1 MDAMKTEVINQ
12 IRELNALLIQAKLH
26 VGRTKLAQHLHG
38 GGEDFTSELPSFHG
52 QGRLLSILGLHPDRS
67 ETSPRDLSFMLGMS
81 KQVVIDLL
89 AKLEQKGLIVRK
101 QADEQTGTQVIALT
115 EKGREAADHVRNP
128 EVGGTELLDCLSP
141 EELEQFNS
149 YLNRIIENAESKCAN
164 DEFAERRKAMQ
175 EFFSLVHHSVPD
187 EEGVVENNSTSVRRV
202 GSEGGN
208 R

>member
-1 MDAMKTEVINQ
+1 MDAMKTEVINE

-26 VGRTKLAQHLHG
+26 VGRAKLAQHLHG
-38 GGEDFTSELPSFHG
+38 GDDLASDLPSFHG

-67 ETSPRDLSFMLGMS
+67 EASPRDLSFMLGMS
-81 KQVVIDLL
+81 KQMVIDLL

-101 QADEQTGTQVIALT
+101 QPEGETGSQVITLT

-128 EVGGTELLDCLSP
+128 EVGGTELLDCLSRD
-141 EELEQFNS
+141 ELEQFNE
-149 YLNRIIENAESKCAN
+149 YLTRIIANAESKCAN
-164 DEFAERRKAMQ
+164 DEFAERRKCMQ

-187 EEGVVENNSTSVRRV
+187 EENLA
-202 GSEGGN
+202 EGATPAVTRANGEGAS

>member
-1 MDAMKTEVINQ
+1 MDAVKTEVINQ

-38 GGEDFTSELPSFHG
+38 GEDFASELPSFHG

-101 QADEQTGTQVIALT
+101 QSESDSNSQVIALT

-128 EVGGTELLDCLSP
+128 EVGGTELLDCLSA

-149 YLNRIIENAESKCAN
+149 YLTRIIENAESKCAN

-187 EEGVVENNSTSVRRV
+187 EEDMTETAGASVRRA
-202 GSEGGN
+202 GSEGGS

>member
-1 MDAMKTEVINQ
+1 MDAVKTEVINQ

-38 GGEDFTSELPSFHG
+38 GEDFASELPSFHG

-101 QADEQTGTQVIALT
+101 QSESDSNSQVIALT

-128 EVGGTELLDCLSP
+128 EVGGTELLDCLSA

-149 YLNRIIENAESKCAN
+149 YLTRIIENAESKCAN

-187 EEGVVENNSTSVRRV
+187 EEDVAETAGASVRRA
-202 GSEGGN
+202 GSEGGS